1 MHQSLSAFI
10 KTERLL
16 TGYEILRPCESLAK
30 MDVLDFTPEIS
41 VIQLPSK
48 ANLEV
53 ELTDLSRTDLSSAL
67 VAKD

>member
-1 MHQSLSAFI
+1 
-10 KTERLL
+10 
-16 TGYEILRPCESLAK
+16 

-53 ELTDLSRTDLSSAL
+53 ELTDFEAIE
-67 VAKD
+67 AM